1 MSVGGFAPLVTRASD
16 PRAEETL
23 RTFGSLDALRS
34 GRKSVATKATDV
46 TFVSRTVA
54 QEDRKFGMSFDGDVG
69 ATPALLIRT
78 IVEAFVSHCLH
89 GLQQSDTKDV
99 LKRWLNRKDDRST
112 D

>member
-34 GRKSVATKATDV
+34 GRKSVATKAIEV

-54 QEDRKFGMSFDGDVG
+54 LEDRKFGMSFDGVVG

-78 IVEAFVSHCLH
+78 IFEALISQFLH
-89 GLQQSDTKDV
+89 GMRGK
-99 LKRWLNRKDDRST
+99 
-112 D
+112 